1 MYYDNYYTTTTTSVD
16 PAVVVA
22 AMIPAL
28 IIALIF
34 GILTIV
40 GCWKTFTKAGEAGW
54 AAIIPFYNQYILS
67 KITFG
72 TGWLFLLLL
81 IPFVNIIYVIVLA
94 YKLSQSFGHGIG
106 YCIGLIFLPFVFYLI
121 LGFDDSEYLGVQE

>member
-1 MYYDNYYTTTTTSVD
+1 MYYDDYVITTTTDFD
-16 PAVVVA
+16 PTWT
-22 AMIPAL
+22 IIFSIL
-28 IIALIF
+28 ILVLTFIGYWKIF
-34 GILTIV
+34 V
-40 GCWKTFTKAGEAGW
+40 KAGQPGW
-54 AAIIPFYNQYILS
+54 GGIIPIYNQYVLS

>member
-1 MYYDNYYTTTTTSVD
+1 MYYDDYVITTTTDFD
-16 PAVVVA
+16 PTWT
-22 AMIPAL
+22 IIFSIL
-28 IIALIF
+28 ILVLTFIGYRKIF
-34 GILTIV
+34 V
-40 GCWKTFTKAGEAGW
+40 KAGQPGW
-54 AAIIPFYNQYILS
+54 GGIIPICNQYVLS

-106 YCIGLIFLPFVFYLI
+106 YCIGSYDAHAKSNPAFLCFSASRNC
-121 LGFDDSEYLGVQE
+121 FD